1 MAPEIT
7 RTSSTSDPLVLDLGD
22 VGRADLARAGGKG
35 ANLGELIRG
44 GFPVPPGFVITSQA
58 FREALATAGGPER
71 LESGRVP
78 DLLWRRISERYR
90 TLGGGAVAVRS
101 SATAEDAPG
110 ATFAGQHATVLEVQG
125 EEALEKAVRACW
137 ASLWSERAVDYRQH
151 QGVREGD
158 AAMAVVVQ
166 RMVEPACA
174 GVMLTADP
182 ISSDRGVVVIEAA
195 PGLGEAVVSG
205 TVTPE
210 RVVVDKANRTVTSR
224 REGRFAEGQPKPTG
238 PVLPDARASELA
250 ELAARVERH
259 FGSPQDIEWAVA
271 GDRTFLL
278 QARPM
283 TALRPAPASA
293 PAPRPPPG
301 KRPARADMARQI
313 AGELFPERPYPLD
326 LTAHTIPVLG
336 AVIDNLFRPLGAAA
350 NSAEETLRHEDGVL
364 VKLQG
369 FGPRPSWRM
378 FYLPGLNTWRARRH
392 PLGAWESDPIL
403 IEGLRRTRALRA
415 RDLAALDWVDVLGT
429 LDEAIAI
436 APHMAR
442 LRSRYFPKAVLWIF
456 VYWLMLAAARRF
468 GAREA
473 LGTGIRTKTIEL
485 NEALEALSEL
495 VRGDPALAEAFRTST
510 PKDLVAKLRGGELS
524 ADFKRRFDD
533 FLDTFG
539 SRETIVTLVTRPC
552 WANAPEI
559 PLAVVQ
565 GMAAGDRPARRPGSN
580 AAGWEQARD
589 EVLRTTFLGRWPFRG
604 LFLRALDARRIAY
617 QVRENTH
624 FYLLAG
630 QPVVH
635 ACLGE
640 LARRL
645 KAAGV
650 LEREEDAAHL
660 LLTELRGA
668 WPPSDEKTR
677 ALREAVERRRRRRE
691 ELGAWSALNREDMPS
706 VQLQALAPDDEAL
719 VSGLPGSPGV
729 AEGVVRVI
737 SGPERFGELRA
748 GEVMVCPYTNPSWT
762 PLFHRA
768 VAVVADWGGA
778 NSHAAIVARE
788 YGLPAVMGTA
798 DGTKKLRDGQ
808 RVRVDGT
815 SGRVYPLP

>member
-1 MAPEIT
+1 MGPANSP
-7 RTSSTSDPLVLDLGD
+7 SSEPLVVDLGD

-35 ANLGELIRG
+35 AHLGELIHG
-44 GFPVPPGFVITSQA
+44 GFPVPPGFVITSRA
-58 FREALATAGGPER
+58 FRDALAAAGGPR
-71 LESGRVP
+71 QLESGRVP
-78 DLLWRRISERYR
+78 DPLWRQISERYR
-90 TLGGGAVAVRS
+90 ALGGGSVAVRS

-110 ATFAGQHATVLEVQG
+110 ATFAGQHTTVLEVDG
-125 EEALEKAVRACW
+125 EEALEKAVRVCW
-137 ASLWSERAVDYRQH
+137 ASLWSERAVDYREH

-166 RMVEPACA
+166 RMLAPVCA

-195 PGLGEAVVSG
+195 PGLGEAVVGG

-210 RVVVDKANRTVTSR
+210 RVVVDKAKCAVTQR
-224 REGRFAEGQPKPTG
+224 REGRFAEGQPKPQG
-238 PVLPDARASELA
+238 PVLPDARATELA

-283 TALRPAPASA
+283 TALG
-293 PAPRPPPG
+293 PPPA
-301 KRPARADMARQI
+301 KPTKPARKERFSERRARMAGQI

-336 AVIDNLFRPLGAAA
+336 AIIENLFRPLGAVALD
-350 NSAEETLRHEDGVL
+350 AEETLRHEDGVL
-364 VKLQG
+364 VGLER

-378 FYLPGLNTWRARRH
+378 LVYPFLNAWRARRH
-392 PLGAWESDPIL
+392 PLDAWESDPIL
-403 IEGLRRTRALRA
+403 TEGLQRARALRA
-415 RDLAALDWVDVLGT
+415 RDLAALDWAGVLAT
-429 LDEAIAI
+429 LDEAIAV
-436 APHMAR
+436 APHMAK
-442 LRSRYFPKAVLWIF
+442 LRARYFPKSLVWIAL
-456 VYWLMLAAARRF
+456 YWLMLAAARRF

-485 NEALEALSEL
+485 NEALESLSEL
-495 VRGDPALAEAFRTST
+495 VRADPALAEAFRTSST
-510 PKDLVAKLRGGELS
+510 KDLWARLRAGELS
-524 ADFKRRFDD
+524 PELKRRLDD
-533 FLDTFG
+533 FLDRFG
-539 SRETIVTLVTRPC
+539 SRETIATLATRPS

-565 GMAAGDRPARRPGSN
+565 GLAAGEPPPRRPG
-580 AAGWEQARD
+580 ARAEAWEQARD
-589 EVLRTTFLGRWPFRG
+589 EVLRTTFLGRWPLRR
-604 LFLRALDARRIAY
+604 LFLRALNARRIAY
-617 QVRENTH
+617 QLRENTH
-624 FYLLAG
+624 FYLLSG

-635 ACLGE
+635 ACLVE
-640 LARRL
+640 LGRRL
-645 KAAGV
+645 AAAGV
-650 LEREEDAAHL
+650 LERQEDAAHL
-660 LLTELRGA
+660 VLAELRLS
-668 WPPSDEKTR
+668 WPPAEAQAR
-677 ALREAVERRRRRRE
+677 ALREAVERRKRRRE
-691 ELGAWSALNREDMPS
+691 SLGAWRAHGG
-706 VQLQALAPDDEAL
+706 EAL
-719 VSGLPGSPGV
+719 PESQDSNDGALVAGLPGSPGV
-729 AEGVVRVI
+729 AEGTVRVI
-737 SGPERFGELRA
+737 SGPEHFGELRS
-748 GEVMVCPYTNPSWT
+748 GEVLVCPYTNPSWT

-815 SGRVYPLP
+815 AGRVYPSP